1 MKFFKPGRSESGGFS
16 LIEIMVVV
24 GILTIINTMI
34 FASYPEFSQKL
45 SLKRTSEEVA
55 LIARQAQSYALGIK
69 KSALGSDDYFGFG
82 VHFDKT
88 APTTIILFTD
98 SDSDKSYDDG
108 ELFQK
113 FTIDTGDYISELTT
127 VAYDEFGAPVPTAVN
142 ILDAVYPRAAS
153 VATITADI
161 DIANPSYAKVTIK
174 SPRGGE
180 KYIKI
185 WISGQIEVE

>member
-1 MKFFKPGRSESGGFS
+1 MGNEIFKPGRSENGGFS

-24 GILTIINTMI
+24 GILVIINTMI

-55 LIARQAQSYALGIK
+55 LIVRQAQSYALGIK

-98 SDSDKSYDDG
+98 S
-108 ELFQK
+108 
-113 FTIDTGDYISELTT
+113 
-127 VAYDEFGAPVPTAVN
+127 AP
-142 ILDAVYPRAAS
+142 
-153 VATITADI
+153 
-161 DIANPSYAKVTIK
+161 
-174 SPRGGE
+174 
-180 KYIKI
+180 
-185 WISGQIEVE
+185 